1 MLNRPHPSAMGRTR
15 QRCSPTVRHLL
26 IGLLWLGS
34 WSGPGLRAEPAAAG
48 AAATDPATGAAKDPA
63 TDAAKDAATPAT
75 AIPTPEQLQLKDG
88 WVSGQQV
95 MRLPDW
101 LALGVSFT
109 AEPAANPIG
118 GATQQAAWIG
128 QTVIALSAGRGL
140 ARPTT
145 SWSELDHW
153 SVNTS
158 LTHNSGNDLYSAD
171 IGALLPLQQAAY
183 PKGFLLSEVSLNRS
197 SGDGWLGI
205 KAGIVPLNPSFISA
219 PIFDL
224 YVHSAFNNT
233 LNISINGMPI
243 NPYAALGGI
252 VTVQPNPALTLRYG
266 WFDLNTTQP
275 LAEWLGSLA
284 PWVGTPSG
292 TAQMLQVNWTPVGWS
307 PPSGTPLSA
316 CRTAA
321 GVVRRRPGC
330 RHPVAVQNQLP
341 AALLSF
347 GGYTNSGE
355 SNGLYGSA
363 TLRSGLPIGLDE
375 RVWIGGAWT
384 GDNSTTIT
392 PNFLAAGLV
401 VQGPLPSRP
410 LDLLVLG
417 AGRAGLN
424 PTAIGSWPSRHEA
437 MVELGYQLQLNA
449 NLNLQPTLQWI
460 LNPSAAPQPV
470 PSILAA
476 ILQLSLTF

>member
-1 MLNRPHPSAMGRTR
+1 MLSRPYPSAMGRTR

-34 WSGPGLRAEPAAAG
+34 WPSPGLRAEPAAG
-48 AAATDPATGAAKDPA
+48 AATAPAPATDPA
-63 TDAAKDAATPAT
+63 KDAPTPAT
-75 AIPTPEQLQLKDG
+75 AIPAPEPLQLKEG
-88 WVSGQQV
+88 WIASQQLLQ
-95 MRLPDW
+95 LPDW
-101 LALGVSFT
+101 LTLGVSFT

-118 GATQQAAWIG
+118 GTTQQAAWIG

-140 ARPTT
+140 ARPPG

-153 SVNTS
+153 SLNTS

-171 IGALLPLQQAAY
+171 IGALFPLQQAAY

-205 KAGIVPLNPSFISA
+205 KAGIVPLNPSFIAA
-219 PIFDL
+219 PVFDL

-233 LNISINGMPI
+233 LNININGLPI
-243 NPYAALGGI
+243 SPYAALGGI
-252 VTVQPNPALTLRYG
+252 VTVQPNPALTLSYG

-284 PWVGTPSG
+284 PWVETPSG
-292 TAQMLQVNWTPVGWS
+292 TAQMLQVNWAPVGWS
-307 PPSGTPLSA
+307 PATGTPVSA

-330 RHPVAVQNQLP
+330 RHPVAVQNRLP

-347 GGYTNSGE
+347 GGYQNGSE

-384 GDNSTTIT
+384 ADTSTTIT

-437 MVELGYQLQLNA
+437 MVELGYQFQLNA

-476 ILQLSLTF
+476 ILQLSLSF